1 MRQVKIKLN
10 EIEYIWNEQSEQK
23 YEDFKSSIEK
33 LKSEIEKEL
42 KKEIDLVLIEEDVKE
57 PVTIEQLQEIKNQ
70 KIKEINS
77 IIENAKDIEEIKTA
91 LIETLKLI

>member
-1 MRQVKIKLN
+1 MKQVKAILN

-77 IIENAKDIEEIKTA
+77 IIENAKDVEEIKTA

>member
-1 MRQVKIKLN
+1 MKQVRITIN

-42 KKEIDLVLIEEDVKE
+42 EKEIELILIEEDVKE

>member
-1 MRQVKIKLN
+1 MRQVKATFN
-10 EIEYIWNEQSEQK
+10 EIEYIWNDKSDQK

-42 KKEIDLVLIEEDVKE
+42 EKEIDLILTEEDIKE

-91 LIETLKLI
+91 LTETLKLI

>member
-1 MRQVKIKLN
+1 MRQTKATLN